1 MIAASVPHSTEIESK
16 NSEERV
22 DQDRTR
28 YAVGQMGRV
37 VVMRLGPGEDI
48 LPAVLR
54 IAGECAITQ
63 AIILGGAASLTQAHL
78 RNVRRYP
85 EQFPITDDVRIFS
98 SFDGPLELLSL
109 SGNISR
115 TEEGNPYIH
124 CHAAIS
130 TGQPDASAYGGHL
143 LPETTVYST
152 AELSLVEVL
161 GCDILRLPD
170 PETHV
175 GELYFR
181 PWAAGD

>member
-1 MIAASVPHSTEIESK
+1 MTS
-16 NSEERV
+16 
-22 DQDRTR
+22 DQNARR
-28 YAVGQMGRV
+28 YAVGQLGRV
-37 VVMRLGPGEDI
+37 VVMRLGPGDDI
-48 LPAVLR
+48 LPAILE
-54 IAGECAITQ
+54 IAAECGINQ
-63 AIILGGAASLTQAHL
+63 AIVIGGAASLTQAKL

-85 EQFPITDDVRIFS
+85 EAFPITDEVRIFS

-109 SGNISR
+109 SGNISQN
-115 TEEGNPYIH
+115 ELGQAYIH

-161 GCDILRLPD
+161 GCDVLRRND

-181 PWAAGD
+181 PWPADA